1 MPSTATK
8 GESVVD
14 RDIPIESPNKYGRF
28 DDDISDL
35 ANGLAGRDVM
45 RRNSAVPDSQS
56 SQSDTLD
63 EDFLRIAGN
72 PSNHYGE

>member
-1 MPSTATK
+1 MVWTATK

-28 DDDISDL
+28 DDDL
-35 ANGLAGRDVM
+35 YELVNGLAGRDVM
-45 RRNSAVPDSQS
+45 RRNSVVSDSQS

-63 EDFLRIAGN
+63 EDFLRSAGN
-72 PSNHYGE
+72 PRNHYGE